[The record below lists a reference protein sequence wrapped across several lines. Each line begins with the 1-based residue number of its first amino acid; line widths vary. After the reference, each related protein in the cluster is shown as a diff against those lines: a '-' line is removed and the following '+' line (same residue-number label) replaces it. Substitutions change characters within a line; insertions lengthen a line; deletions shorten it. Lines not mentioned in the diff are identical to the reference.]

1 MEAHLLAAVARYSAI
16 NPEIDPAPTRA
27 FAMAATAWA
36 RVVPPVHGPVAAIS
50 ATTTMAMS
58 AGPDLAVPLVT
69 LVVVV
74 EEVVAA
80 AEDGRCN
87 AGIVTSHGL
96 FHALGV

>member
-1 MEAHLLAAVARYSAI
+1 
-16 NPEIDPAPTRA
+16 
-27 FAMAATAWA
+27 MAATAWA

-50 ATTTMAMS
+50 ATTTIAMAMS

-69 LVVVV
+69 LVVV